1 MGAGPLEGPPQDPPN
16 CHQVLAGRENYFA
29 LIESRE
35 KGSMAGQANF
45 CQSSG
50 DGEQNPFISRS

>member
-16 CHQVLAGRENYFA
+16 CHQVLAGRENVFA

-35 KGSMAGQANF
+35 KGSMAEQANF
-45 CQSSG
+45 
-50 DGEQNPFISRS
+50 